1 MCWDMTQDMHRE
13 GGTRGAMTGKKKK
26 KHDGVKNAD
35 VDLDKA
41 LKDEVSI
48 IYSSAA
54 IALSRYWGWGKKRIT
69 DLADLTQ
76 VVWHECAQ
84 TNLKSMPQMLEEET
98 GIEVQ
103 NGDGQSWHDLG
114 FLNVNVNIRWHR
126 QTARAQWI
134 YMRKKQLKWIS
145 PNVTACLLLSLY
157 RKCGFGAERCQRL
170 VTQMIGVQNEYGRD
184 ANALKA
190 ACELEAGVGIIQYMD
205 SKEVT
210 VDA

>member
-1 MCWDMTQDMHRE
+1 M
-13 GGTRGAMTGKKKK
+13 
-26 KHDGVKNAD
+26 
-35 VDLDKA
+35 
-41 LKDEVSI
+41 LKTEVAI

-114 FLNVNVNIRWHR
+114 FLNVDVDVRWNR
-126 QTARAQWI
+126 KTARSQWI
-134 YMRKKQLKWIS
+134 YMRKKQQKWVS

-157 RKCGFGAERCQRL
+157 RKCGFGAERCGRL

-184 ANALKA
+184 PDRLKA
-190 ACELEAGVGIIQYMD
+190 ACRLEAGIGIIDYMD
-205 SKEVT
+205 SKEV
-210 VDA
+210 DLNAQA

>member
-1 MCWDMTQDMHRE
+1 MAKR
-13 GGTRGAMTGKKKK
+13 K
-26 KHDGVKNAD
+26 KHKHIIGKSAD
-35 VDLDKA
+35 MA
-41 LKDEVSI
+41 LQKELHRQVGI
-48 IYSSAA
+48 IYSAAA
-54 IALSRYWGWGKKRIT
+54 IALHRYWGWGKDRIIS
-69 DLADLTQ
+69 LADMTRE
-76 VVWHECAQ
+76 VWHECAK
-84 TNLKSMPQMLEEET
+84 TNLRSMPQMLEEET

-114 FLNVNVNIRWHR
+114 FLNVDVNVRWNR
-126 QTARAQWI
+126 KTARSQWI

-184 ANALKA
+184 PDALKE
-190 ACELEAGVGIIQYMD
+190 ACRREAGIGIIDYMD

-210 VDA
+210 V